1 MPSSRQAK
9 DAAER
14 QPRYIELDIRKSG
27 RTVTVC
33 LGRGKS
39 NESPEMAKS
48 SPASKPGMTRFEAAS
63 KAAQAWRSTSSSSVT
78 SRSSRSSRT
87 TTSSIRR
94 ALRFGSSPAT
104 DIPPND
110 ASPSITAS
118 RKQNRGAP
126 PLPATKLYDREAD
139 HERGRN
145 LDLNSDTH
153 DDSRTESCNGT
164 LKSPAQYAPKPDTP
178 VGGEKLSLRD
188 RRRRSRST
196 NRQGKD
202 DENGRSQK
210 AMPTPAFMQQHQ
222 HPTGVGV
229 AQSVPGV
236 PSGILQQP
244 VYYINQ
250 PQPANDSCAP
260 QFYYAQ
266 HPGHHFTGPMVSPN
280 YQPVQNAFALQ
291 APFPTQAIPQPPP
304 TPFTP
309 AAWPPNTGLA
319 PPSATSSGN
328 GHALQIQ
335 VPQVVVYTSSN
346 SPATQAVTPSCTH
359 APCPSPVT
367 TSRSNSELYKPA
379 SSSVSRRDAHSGRS
393 KASTESTFR
402 TGRGGA
408 RMLAPLSR
416 HYFCFGCGR
425 VRSKRFHLQNPLRP
439 DQNPDANYCANCRRQ
454 HAAEGRQQSQQRHA
468 YPLQDDPDLV
478 IPETSTIASGSCL
491 SLGDGGDD
499 GFRGDDGGGRYLA
512 AGSYHT
518 STPTTVNSGAAGSSP
533 ATPAALQDTPKR
545 GRSLDCRPSPH
556 RLPCATPQTPSYS
569 QLRQA
574 QNDSRL
580 KSENDSPYAMSEPPS
595 SHDHHGSQYRP
606 PSVESVIDSSL
617 GLKKPSAGRQSPP
630 SRRRRPRRV
639 SSVEPILQT
648 APLPPRLRRAHRSP
662 EPAHQSG
669 RVENRD
675 GGASVDTKPETAT
688 SRGSPSIRNH
698 QGKREKRHHHPV
710 PPARSPFDSTKQVRF
725 DPHLDQWF
733 SNQELSSSSLYG
745 GDGEL
750 GESSELSGETKPRC
764 SATDGYGSDDS
775 ARTVLN
781 ANNTST
787 RGFRGRVDSDQK
799 DNPVCQEAHNG
810 QDDHRDPFAI
820 PPRPRKPQLFTV
832 TTESEP
838 PGDDT
843 TASPAPPISPYA
855 TSAMP
860 RPRCV
865 SDWTMPTG
873 WRSPT
878 ADAATSPKPPL
889 ESYMSPSIDAAD
901 VGADSSTKI
910 RTPDGGVNGGGGGGG
925 SSSSSSSSNHTGGHK
940 PTSATAQQPH
950 PRAAPP
956 PPPPEILIS
965 AASTPDWQRRP
976 HSTPAAAAAAAP
988 IDRSRLSAPPP
999 PPPRPASAASAPA
1012 GKLSFDFSSLGDGP
1026 TPRDRSDPFYAHSL
1040 SDWELEQRL
1049 DELRAGP
1056 AWFRAKEE
1064 GAGCCCCGGGGGG
1077 TDGGDDC
1084 YDEYGAYG
1092 CGMDNLYGGE
1102 GERLPP
1108 HEEYAAARLG
1118 EKIPAGCGPRL
1129 GSDGFFDGDAGY
1141 QSSLD

>member
-266 HPGHHFTGPMVSPN
+266 HPGHHFTGPM
-280 YQPVQNAFALQ
+280 
-291 APFPTQAIPQPPP
+291 
-304 TPFTP
+304 
-309 AAWPPNTGLA
+309 
-319 PPSATSSGN
+319 
-328 GHALQIQ
+328 IQ

-630 SRRRRPRRV
+630 PRRRRPRRV

-901 VGADSSTKI
+901 
-910 RTPDGGVNGGGGGGG
+910 
-925 SSSSSSSSNHTGGHK
+925 
-940 PTSATAQQPH
+940 
-950 PRAAPP
+950 
-956 PPPPEILIS
+956 
-965 AASTPDWQRRP
+965 
-976 HSTPAAAAAAAP
+976 
-988 IDRSRLSAPPP
+988 
-999 PPPRPASAASAPA
+999 
-1012 GKLSFDFSSLGDGP
+1012 LSFDFSSLGDGP